1 MERHHL
7 DVLALFSGVVFVAI
21 AIVGLTDTL
30 VLSVADLRWL
40 GPLAIVAFGVVLVV
54 TSAGGRSRRS
64 EPDADLGYGPDDET
78 RPVAQ
83 DG

>member
-21 AIVGLTDTL
+21 AVVGLTDTL

-54 TSAGGRSRRS
+54 TSTGGRNRGADSD
-64 EPDADLGYGPDDET
+64 EDLGYGPDDET
-78 RPVAQ
+78 QPVAQ

>member
-7 DVLALFSGVVFVAI
+7 DVLALFSGVVFVAV
-21 AIVGLTDTL
+21 AVVGLTDTL

-54 TSAGGRSRRS
+54 TSAGGRSRGS
-64 EPDADLGYGPDDET
+64 EPDAALGYGTDDENQ
-78 RPVAQ
+78 PVAQ